1 MPYQRWTL
9 TTSAQLGGA
18 ADYITLVNALQKSG
32 AERQRN
38 AREAFLQFCEREQLP
53 EPGGR
58 SLNHPSA
65 EWRVETG
72 DERSCLIEYGRAA
85 DIVVLGRSRDDKTVA
100 MDLIEAALMATGRPV
115 LIAPAEARSRLTGT
129 VAIAWKNSPELGRS
143 VAAALPLIEA
153 ADHVVIFSVEE
164 GTEIGEQSCDHLR
177 NALTWHNPNIG
188 ARRLQRDDRAAVE
201 ILLAAAEEVE
211 ADLLVMGGYGH
222 SHVRETIFGGF
233 TRHVLNSAQLPVLMA
248 H

>member
-1 MPYQRWTL
+1 MALRWCRADRRFRTSIALPYQRWTL

-129 VAIAWKNSPELGRS
+129 VAIAWKNSPNR
-143 VAAALPLIEA
+143 V
-153 ADHVVIFSVEE
+153 
-164 GTEIGEQSCDHLR
+164 
-177 NALTWHNPNIG
+177 
-188 ARRLQRDDRAAVE
+188 
-201 ILLAAAEEVE
+201 
-211 ADLLVMGGYGH
+211 DLSPRH
-222 SHVRETIFGGF
+222 SHLSRRPTMLSSFQSRRGQRSASSPATI
-233 TRHVLNSAQLPVLMA
+233 SEMP
-248 H
+248 